1 MAMSNDPLNF
11 FVLEAG
17 ECLEHLDAVLA
28 GAGPNGPDAVEFV
41 RYARTLRGAA
51 IMHKLAGMADL
62 AHAAERAGRALRD
75 GTVKWSPAL
84 AAGLVAAVD
93 DLKILLHNLRIWGPN
108 EEARATRRLADLA
121 RLVPGAVATGP
132 READAGA
139 GSFLAGEMAE
149 TAVALESLARPGA
162 GTGEPTLHAAL
173 GRVRTLRGFAA
184 IHDVP
189 PIPEALDAAERLA
202 RTLALTRSMP
212 GPAQTA
218 LFATVAGLLRRAGN
232 DLRAGTRP
240 PAGTPE
246 ERRFRD
252 AADTLA
258 ATASD
263 ADRIVPIDQL
273 FYEDGSASVITPAT
287 RPPTTR
293 AERFRLEVVSLAEHL
308 RALVREAQA
317 SEPGPIPDRI
327 TAELRRA
334 LRDVHRAADSYG
346 ERDIASVLTT
356 FTEDIPVFDFLA
368 LHALDELGALLA
380 DPAAP
385 ARELAGRMA
394 ELARGRTLDSGIAQ
408 GLGASPAA
416 GHAPGTP
423 RLTPRL
429 TPRASQQVARPT
441 PTPAPRVRPSQPG
454 MAPGA
459 APVTPSIAPPVGP
472 PSTAMPSAP
481 AAAASPPAAPWAPG
495 SNRTAPRRLS
505 RERARTPTGRALQA
519 LLADGIAGISPIA
532 DMTLIDDAYVPGP
545 VARPPA
551 PAAGAAPRPQPAMPA
566 PVPASAPVVPGASPV
581 PIEALLYRG
590 ESALARARALSDVLR
605 GSPVPTP
612 DALAELYD
620 LLDLSASA

>member
-17 ECLEHLDAVLA
+17 ECLEHLDAILA

-51 IMHKLAGMADL
+51 IMHKLTGMADL
-62 AHAAERAGRALRD
+62 AHAVERAGRALRD
-75 GTVKWSPAL
+75 GTARWSPAL

-108 EEARATRRLADLA
+108 EEARAARRLADLA
-121 RLVPGAVATGP
+121 RLVPGVAATGE
-132 READAGA
+132 REPGASGSSVLASEMTETAGA
-139 GSFLAGEMAE
+139 LDALAQ
-149 TAVALESLARPGA
+149 PGGDSPDA
-162 GTGEPTLHAAL
+162 AIQAAL

-189 PIPEALDAAERLA
+189 PVPDALDAAERVA
-202 RTLALTRSMP
+202 RTLALNHGTP
-212 GPAQTA
+212 APAQAA
-218 LFATVAGLLRRAGN
+218 LFAAVAALLRRAGN
-232 DLRAGTRP
+232 DLRASGRAN
-240 PAGTPE
+240 AGTPE
-246 ERRFRD
+246 ENRFRD
-252 AADTLA
+252 AADALA
-258 ATASD
+258 AATGEG
-263 ADRIVPIDQL
+263 DRIIPIDQL
-273 FYEDGSASVITPAT
+273 FYADGSASLITPAT

-317 SEPGPIPDRI
+317 GEPGPIPDRI
-327 TAELRRA
+327 AAELRRA
-334 LRDVHRAADSYG
+334 LRDVHRAAESFG
-346 ERDIASVLTT
+346 ERDIASVLAT
-356 FTEDIPVFDFLA
+356 FMDDIPVFDFLA

-380 DPAAP
+380 DPSAP
-385 ARELAGRMA
+385 ARDLAGRMA

-408 GLGASPAA
+408 GLASAAHRPSAPRPAVAPPAVTAAPATASPAA
-416 GHAPGTP
+416 PPAAP
-423 RLTPRL
+423 
-429 TPRASQQVARPT
+429 AAARPT
-441 PTPAPRVRPSQPG
+441 PTAAPRLRPSQPG
-454 MAPGA
+454 
-459 APVTPSIAPPVGP
+459 PP
-472 PSTAMPSAP
+472 
-481 AAAASPPAAPWAPG
+481 
-495 SNRTAPRRLS
+495 PRRLS
-505 RERARTPTGRALQA
+505 RDRVRTPTGRALQA

-545 VARPPA
+545 PAPPA
-551 PAAGAAPRPQPAMPA
+551 TPRTAPATAPATAAPVAMPA
-566 PVPASAPVVPGASPV
+566 VAPVTPSGASPV

-605 GSPVPTP
+605 GTSAPTP

>member
-1 MAMSNDPLNF
+1 
-11 FVLEAG
+11 
-17 ECLEHLDAVLA
+17 
-28 GAGPNGPDAVEFV
+28 
-41 RYARTLRGAA
+41 
-51 IMHKLAGMADL
+51 
-62 AHAAERAGRALRD
+62 
-75 GTVKWSPAL
+75 
-84 AAGLVAAVD
+84 
-93 DLKILLHNLRIWGPN
+93 
-108 EEARATRRLADLA
+108 
-121 RLVPGAVATGP
+121 
-132 READAGA
+132 
-139 GSFLAGEMAE
+139 MAE

-162 GTGEPTLHAAL
+162 DTGEPALQAAL

-189 PIPEALDAAERLA
+189 PVPETLNAAERLA
-202 RTLALTRSMP
+202 RTLALTRSTP
-212 GPAQTA
+212 TPAQTT

-246 ERRFRD
+246 ERRFRN

-258 ATASD
+258 ATTSD

-317 SEPGPIPDRI
+317 GEPGPIPDRI

-356 FTEDIPVFDFLA
+356 FTEEIPVFDFLA

-380 DPAAP
+380 DPSAP
-385 ARELAGRMA
+385 ARDLAGRMA
-394 ELARGRTLDSGIAQ
+394 ELARGRSLDSGIAQ
-408 GLGASPAA
+408 GLGASP
-416 GHAPGTP
+416 GH
-423 RLTPRL
+423 TPRL
-429 TPRASQQVARPT
+429 TPRAAQQVARPT
-441 PTPAPRVRPSQPG
+441 PPPAQRVRPSQPG

-459 APVTPSIAPPVGP
+459 SPGAPPVAPPVAP

-481 AAAASPPAAPWAPG
+481 AAAGPPPAAPWAPG

-532 DMTLIDDAYVPGP
+532 DMTLINNAYVPGP
-545 VARPPA
+545 VTA
-551 PAAGAAPRPQPAMPA
+551 PASPASGAAPRPQPAMAPPA
-566 PVPASAPVVPGASPV
+566 PAPVVPGASPV

-605 GSPVPTP
+605 GSPAPAP

>member
-1 MAMSNDPLNF
+1 
-11 FVLEAG
+11 
-17 ECLEHLDAVLA
+17 
-28 GAGPNGPDAVEFV
+28 
-41 RYARTLRGAA
+41 
-51 IMHKLAGMADL
+51 
-62 AHAAERAGRALRD
+62 
-75 GTVKWSPAL
+75 
-84 AAGLVAAVD
+84 
-93 DLKILLHNLRIWGPN
+93 
-108 EEARATRRLADLA
+108 
-121 RLVPGAVATGP
+121 
-132 READAGA
+132 
-139 GSFLAGEMAE
+139 MAE

-162 GTGEPTLHAAL
+162 DTGEPALQAAL

-189 PIPEALDAAERLA
+189 PVPETLDAAERLA
-202 RTLALTRSMP
+202 RTLALTRSTP
-212 GPAQTA
+212 TPAQTT

-252 AADTLA
+252 AADRLA
-258 ATASD
+258 ATTSD

-308 RALVREAQA
+308 RALVREALA
-317 SEPGPIPDRI
+317 GEPGPIPDRI

-356 FTEDIPVFDFLA
+356 FTEEIPVFDFLA

-380 DPAAP
+380 DPSAP
-385 ARELAGRMA
+385 ARDLAGRMA
-394 ELARGRTLDSGIAQ
+394 ELARGRSLDTGIAQ
-408 GLGASPAA
+408 GLGASP
-416 GHAPGTP
+416 GHA
-423 RLTPRL
+423 PRL
-429 TPRASQQVARPT
+429 TPRAAQQV
-441 PTPAPRVRPSQPG
+441 VRPSQPG

-459 APVTPSIAPPVGP
+459 WAGAPPLAPPVAP
-472 PSTAMPSAP
+472 PVAAMPSAP
-481 AAAASPPAAPWAPG
+481 PAAGPPPAAPWAPG

-545 VARPPA
+545 VKA
-551 PAAGAAPRPQPAMPA
+551 PAAPAPGAAPRPQPAMA
-566 PVPASAPVVPGASPV
+566 PPPPAPVVPGASPV

-605 GSPVPTP
+605 GSPAPAP

>member
-28 GAGPNGPDAVEFV
+28 GAGPAGPDAAEFV

-51 IMHKLAGMADL
+51 IMHKLTGMADL

-75 GTVKWSPAL
+75 GTAKWSPAL

-121 RLVPGAVATGP
+121 RLVPGAAAAGP
-132 READAGA
+132 RDPEAGT

-149 TAVALESLARPGA
+149 TAVALETLSRPGA
-162 GTGEPTLHAAL
+162 DNGEPALQAAL
-173 GRVRTLRGFAA
+173 ARVRTLRGFAA

-189 PIPEALDAAERLA
+189 PVPEALDAAERLA
-202 RTLALTRSMP
+202 RTLALTRSTP
-212 GPAQTA
+212 APAQTL
-218 LFATVAGLLRRAGN
+218 LFATAAALLRRAGN
-232 DLRAGTRP
+232 ELRAGSRP
-240 PAGTPE
+240 PSGTPE

-273 FYEDGSASVITPAT
+273 FYADGGASVITPAR

-334 LRDVHRAADSYG
+334 LRDIYRAADSYG

-356 FTEDIPVFDFLA
+356 FTDDIPVFDFLA
-368 LHALDELGALLA
+368 LHALDEMGALLA

-385 ARELAGRMA
+385 ARDLAGRMA
-394 ELARGRTLDSGIAQ
+394 ELARGRSLDSGIAQ
-408 GLGASPAA
+408 GLSASPAA
-416 GHAPGTP
+416 GQSAGQAP
-423 RLTPRL
+423 RLTPR
-429 TPRASQQVARPT
+429 TVQPVSRPVPQQPRPT
-441 PTPAPRVRPSQPG
+441 PSISMPHMAMPG
-454 MAPGA
+454 TAMPGTAMPGAPGA
-459 APVTPSIAPPVGP
+459 APQ
-472 PSTAMPSAP
+472 
-481 AAAASPPAAPWAPG
+481 SPTAPWAPG
-495 SNRTAPRRLS
+495 NNRPAPRRLS
-505 RERARTPTGRALQA
+505 RERAKTPTGRALQA

-545 VARPPA
+545 VAPA
-551 PAAGAAPRPQPAMPA
+551 PGPASTPAPRPQAPAAPA
-566 PVPASAPVVPGASPV
+566 PVVQGASPV

-605 GSPVPTP
+605 GSPTPTP

>member
-1 MAMSNDPLNF
+1 
-11 FVLEAG
+11 
-17 ECLEHLDAVLA
+17 
-28 GAGPNGPDAVEFV
+28 
-41 RYARTLRGAA
+41 
-51 IMHKLAGMADL
+51 
-62 AHAAERAGRALRD
+62 
-75 GTVKWSPAL
+75 
-84 AAGLVAAVD
+84 
-93 DLKILLHNLRIWGPN
+93 
-108 EEARATRRLADLA
+108 
-121 RLVPGAVATGP
+121 
-132 READAGA
+132 
-139 GSFLAGEMAE
+139 MAE

-162 GTGEPTLHAAL
+162 DTGEAALQAAL

-189 PIPEALDAAERLA
+189 PVPEALDAAERIA

-212 GPAQTA
+212 APAQTA
-218 LFATVAGLLRRAGN
+218 LFAAVAGLLRRAAN

-308 RALVREAQA
+308 RALVREAQGG
-317 SEPGPIPDRI
+317 EPGPIPDRI

-334 LRDVHRAADSYG
+334 LRDVHRAADSYV
-346 ERDIASVLTT
+346 ERDLASVLTT

-408 GLGASPAA
+408 GLGAPAAA
-416 GHAPGTP
+416 GHAPATP
-423 RLTPRL
+423 RP
-429 TPRASQQVARPT
+429 TPRAAQQVARPT
-441 PTPAPRVRPSQPG
+441 PSPAPRVRPSQPG
-454 MAPGA
+454 IAPGA
-459 APVTPSIAPPVGP
+459 SQVAPRIAP

-481 AAAASPPAAPWAPG
+481 AAAAPPPAAPWAPG
-495 SNRTAPRRLS
+495 STRAAPRRMS
-505 RERARTPTGRALQA
+505 REHARTPTGRALQD

-545 VARPPA
+545 VAPPPA
-551 PAAGAAPRPQPAMPA
+551 SASGAAPRPQPAMAAPA
-566 PVPASAPVVPGASPV
+566 PAPVVPGASPV

>member
-28 GAGPNGPDAVEFV
+28 GAGANGPDAAEFV

-75 GTVKWSPAL
+75 GTAKWSPAL

-121 RLVPGAVATGP
+121 RLVPGAAAPGP
-132 READAGA
+132 RDAEAGT
-139 GSFLAGEMAE
+139 GSFLANEMAE
-149 TAVALESLARPGA
+149 TAAALESLARPGA
-162 GTGEPTLHAAL
+162 GTGEPALQAAL

-189 PIPEALDAAERLA
+189 PVPETLDAAERLA
-202 RTLALTRSMP
+202 RTLALTRSTP
-212 GPAQTA
+212 TPAQTT

-258 ATASD
+258 ATTSD

-293 AERFRLEVVSLAEHL
+293 ADRFRLEVVSLAEHL

-317 SEPGPIPDRI
+317 GEPGPIPDRI

-356 FTEDIPVFDFLA
+356 FTEEIPVFDFLA

-380 DPAAP
+380 DPSAP
-385 ARELAGRMA
+385 ARDLAGRMA
-394 ELARGRTLDSGIAQ
+394 ELARGRSLDSGIAQ
-408 GLGASPAA
+408 GLGASP
-416 GHAPGTP
+416 GHA
-423 RLTPRL
+423 PRL
-429 TPRASQQVARPT
+429 TPRAGQQAARPT
-441 PTPAPRVRPSQPG
+441 PSSTQRVRPSQPG
-454 MAPGA
+454 VAPGA
-459 APVTPSIAPPVGP
+459 SPVAPPVAPSVAPAP

-481 AAAASPPAAPWAPG
+481 ATASPPPAAPWAPG
-495 SNRTAPRRLS
+495 SNRPAPRRLS

-532 DMTLIDDAYVPGP
+532 DMTLIDDAYIPGP
-545 VARPPA
+545 VTA
-551 PAAGAAPRPQPAMPA
+551 PAAPASGAAPRPAMAPPA
-566 PVPASAPVVPGASPV
+566 PTPVVPGASPV

-605 GSPVPTP
+605 GSPAPAP

>member
-28 GAGPNGPDAVEFV
+28 GAGASGPDAAEFV

-51 IMHKLAGMADL
+51 IMHKLTGMADL

-75 GTVKWSPAL
+75 GTARWSPAL

-121 RLVPGAVATGP
+121 RLVPGAAATGP
-132 READAGA
+132 RDADAGA
-139 GSFLAGEMAE
+139 GSFLASEMAE

-162 GTGEPTLHAAL
+162 DTGEPALQAAL

-189 PIPEALDAAERLA
+189 PVPETLDAAERLA
-202 RTLALTRSMP
+202 RTLALTRSTP
-212 GPAQTA
+212 TPAQTT
-218 LFATVAGLLRRAGN
+218 LFATVAGLLRRASN

-258 ATASD
+258 ATTSD
-263 ADRIVPIDQL
+263 ADRIVPIGEL
-273 FYEDGSASVITPAT
+273 CYEDGSASVFTPAS

-293 AERFRLEVVSLAEHL
+293 GERFRLEVVSLAEHL

-317 SEPGPIPDRI
+317 GEPGPIPDRI

-356 FTEDIPVFDFLA
+356 FTEEIPVFDFLA

-380 DPAAP
+380 DPSAP
-385 ARELAGRMA
+385 ARDLAGRMA
-394 ELARGRTLDSGIAQ
+394 ELARGRSLESGIAQ
-408 GLGASPAA
+408 GLGASPGQA
-416 GHAPGTP
+416 
-423 RLTPRL
+423 PRL
-429 TPRASQQVARPT
+429 TPRAVQQVARP
-441 PTPAPRVRPSQPG
+441 APSPVERVRPSQPG
-454 MAPGA
+454 MAPGS
-459 APVTPSIAPPVGP
+459 APSAPPLPRPAVPSVAPG
-472 PSTAMPSAP
+472 STAMPSAP
-481 AAAASPPAAPWAPG
+481 AAAGPPPAAPWGPS
-495 SNRTAPRRLS
+495 SNRSAPRRLS

-545 VARPPA
+545 VTT
-551 PAAGAAPRPQPAMPA
+551 PAAAASGAAPRPQPATA
-566 PVPASAPVVPGASPV
+566 PPAPVVPGASPV

-605 GSPVPTP
+605 GSSAPAP

>member
-28 GAGPNGPDAVEFV
+28 GAGPNGPDAAEFV

-51 IMHKLAGMADL
+51 IMHKLTGMADL

-75 GTVKWSPAL
+75 GTAKWTPAL

-121 RLVPGAVATGP
+121 RLVPGAAAS
-132 READAGA
+132 EARYVDAGA
-139 GSFLAGEMAE
+139 ESFLAGEMAE

-162 GTGEPTLHAAL
+162 GSREPALQAAL

-189 PIPEALDAAERLA
+189 PVPEALDAAERIA

-212 GPAQTA
+212 APAQTA
-218 LFATVAGLLRRAGN
+218 LFATVAALLRRVGN

-317 SEPGPIPDRI
+317 GEPGPIPDRI

-356 FTEDIPVFDFLA
+356 FTDEIPVFDFLA

-385 ARELAGRMA
+385 ARDLAGRMA

-408 GLGASPAA
+408 GLGTSSAA
-416 GHAPGTP
+416 GRAPGAPRPTP
-423 RLTPRL
+423 RGV
-429 TPRASQQVARPT
+429 QQVAGPT
-441 PTPAPRVRPSQPG
+441 PPPAPRARPSQPG

-459 APVTPSIAPPVGP
+459 PPVAPPVAP
-472 PSTAMPSAP
+472 AVARPSTAIPSAP
-481 AAAASPPAAPWAPG
+481 AAAAPASAPWGPG
-495 SNRTAPRRLS
+495 SNRPAPRRLS
-505 RERARTPTGRALQA
+505 GERARTPTGRALQA

-545 VARPPA
+545 VAPPSA
-551 PAAGAAPRPQPAMPA
+551 PAFGAAPRPQPAMAPPA
-566 PVPASAPVVPGASPV
+566 PAPVVPGASPV